1 MSKGHAV
8 VDTAWFERNGLTFL
22 RQCDFRFSER
32 GICEGEAVAKQGF
45 TWLSCHGFEQVA
57 QGLCWS
63 ASG

>member
-22 RQCDFRFSER
+22 GQCDFRFSER

-45 TWLSCHGFEQVA
+45 MWLSCQGFEQVA
-57 QGLCWS
+57 
-63 ASG
+63 